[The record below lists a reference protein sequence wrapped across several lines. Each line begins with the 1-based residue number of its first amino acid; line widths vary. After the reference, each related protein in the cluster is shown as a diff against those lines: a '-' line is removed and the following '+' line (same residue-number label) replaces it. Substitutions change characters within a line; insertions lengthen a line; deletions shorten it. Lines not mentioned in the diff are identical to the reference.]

1 MLTGSDPIVFGLTTI
16 RGVSSSAKFS
26 GKSLAMKSG
35 IGLTFDCCESKFK
48 NLFQKV
54 KGCQSVNVILTVM
67 FLAHFLGGNMFDAL
81 SIGFKCFQ
89 ESCPHRSIPGKSTS
103 GIIRPTPSSSF
114 RFFPNAMVTI
124 SNYNIL
130 HYLVRFLCTRYP
142 NNEGWG

>member
-35 IGLTFDCCESKFK
+35 IGLTFDW
-48 NLFQKV
+48 
-54 KGCQSVNVILTVM
+54 VM